1 MGQKRRKNNK
11 VDCLGE
17 ETEKNVKE
25 NTNYTSRKTYIDF
38 LRIIAIAMVLFNHT
52 AYTGYTLF
60 EEKQQSP
67 FYMFYI
73 CNSIYI
79 KCAVPLFLMAS
90 GALLLHKNESYSD
103 VLKRFFKFL
112 FLLIAASFI
121 DYLYKC
127 FYLQSMAFS
136 VREFFTLIY
145 SKPICTALW
154 YLYAYLAFILMLPF
168 MRVLAQNMDDRAF
181 YWMFGLNLLINIVP
195 ILEELGTQGQLRIN
209 SNFTFFISKQ
219 FFFYPLIGYY
229 IDRRIRKE
237 QLKFGKAFLLLVIG
251 AASVVLC
258 AYLTHWKCTY
268 TGTWNGDKFET
279 FFNRL
284 IFLPATATFYA
295 ARYLFEKFPLGPIS
309 SRIVS
314 AIGSATFGVFLLE
327 EICRLTTK
335 PVFDHMNLHIP
346 TICACWL
353 WVLSACTMGI
363 VITLI
368 LKKLPLVSKV
378 L

>member
-1 MGQKRRKNNK
+1 MK
-11 VDCLGE
+11 
-17 ETEKNVKE
+17 VKE
-25 NTNYTSRKTYIDF
+25 KPDFVSRKTYIDF

-67 FYMFYI
+67 FYFLYI
-73 CNSIYI
+73 SNSIYI

-112 FLLIAASFI
+112 FLLLAASII

-127 FYLQSMAFS
+127 FYLHNMAFS
-136 VREFFTLIY
+136 VHEFFTLIY
-145 SKPICTALW
+145 AKPICTALW

-168 MRVLAQNMDDRAF
+168 MRILAQNMDDRAF
-181 YWMFGLNLLINIVP
+181 YWMFGLNLFINIIP

-237 QLKFGKAFLLLVIG
+237 QLKFG
-251 AASVVLC
+251 
-258 AYLTHWKCTY
+258 
-268 TGTWNGDKFET
+268 N
-279 FFNRL
+279 
-284 IFLPATATFYA
+284 
-295 ARYLFEKFPLGPIS
+295 
-309 SRIVS
+309 
-314 AIGSATFGVFLLE
+314 
-327 EICRLTTK
+327 
-335 PVFDHMNLHIP
+335 
-346 TICACWL
+346 
-353 WVLSACTMGI
+353 
-363 VITLI
+363 
-368 LKKLPLVSKV
+368 
-378 L
+378 